1 MGILV
6 QDNSRQS
13 ELQNRISSELREKA
27 QHTSPRPGDDVD
39 LAEDSEYVKHLK
51 KTGRFGWFWF
61 VLILLAVISVIIILV
76 I

>member
-6 QDNSRQS
+6 QDNGKRS
-13 ELQNRISSELREKA
+13 ELQDRISADLREKA
-27 QHTSPRPGDDVD
+27 QRTSQAEDVD
-39 LAEDSEYVKHLK
+39 LVEDSAYTKDLK

-61 VLILLAVISVIIILV
+61 ILILFAVISVIVILV

>member
-6 QDNSRQS
+6 QDTGKRS
-13 ELQNRISSELREKA
+13 ELQDRISADLREKV
-27 QHTSPRPGDDVD
+27 QRSSQEEDID
-39 LAEDSEYVKHLK
+39 LVENSNYTKDLK

-61 VLILLAVISVIIILV
+61 VLILLAVASVVIILI